1 MALADKNRIWN
12 RRLSVTELRRE
23 DTQQIAA
30 WQALNV
36 LRLYTAQYPRQ
47 LPGGIEPAE
56 LDKRAGIGSL
66 FACSAAKAPKSPAN
80 TSGKEPKVSMEKKI
94 RTKTRTA
101 AAEPAAEAVKGTNL
115 IQRIKMKSITK
126 NDKIRIILLAVCI
139 IVFLASGIYIINN
152 KLQSIKNKN
161 LSDELAGLYDPDGTT
176 DISVDGYPKDY
187 IRGFEALYQRNPD
200 IAGWVKIPDTKQDYA
215 VVQAEDNDKYHRADI
230 DGKYND
236 WGIPYVDFRVDQ
248 KKPSYNTVIYGHN
261 LGRAENAL
269 LTDYQNHA
277 NGPKFAQLLKYQ
289 NEEFAKTHPYIYYS
303 TIEED
308 MVWQV
313 FAVFYTD
320 IKFDYIN
327 PNPADATFN
336 SLIKKAQD
344 LSFYDYDVEVT
355 SNDKILTLSTCTYR
369 LADDTKLHYPNDYRY
384 VVMAKLLPADAVLE
398 DTVSLTVTKNAPVKP
413 AGE

>member
-1 MALADKNRIWN
+1 MKLTTRLLALLLALCMVFAFAACGKDPANPDPVDPSNPTGPVDPANPDDPTQPTKEEQLKELQKTMLENTLAMQQKNKDTIGWIYIDDTTVN
-12 RRLSVTELRRE
+12 DVVVKVNYNDDNKYYLRR
-23 DTQQIAA
+23 
-30 WQALNV
+30 N
-36 LRLYTAQYPRQ
+36 
-47 LPGGIEPAE
+47 
-56 LDKRAGIGSL
+56 
-66 FACSAAKAPKSPAN
+66 AN
-80 TSGKEPKVSMEKKI
+80 GENDNDGCYYADFRCTSGNRS
-94 RTKTRTA
+94 T
-101 AAEPAAEAVKGTNL
+101 
-115 IQRIKMKSITK
+115 
-126 NDKIRIILLAVCI
+126 
-139 IVFLASGIYIINN
+139 
-152 KLQSIKNKN
+152 
-161 LSDELAGLYDPDGTT
+161 
-176 DISVDGYPKDY
+176 ISK
-187 IRGFEALYQRNPD
+187 
-200 IAGWVKIPDTKQDYA
+200 
-215 VVQAEDNDKYHRADI
+215 
-230 DGKYND
+230 
-236 WGIPYVDFRVDQ
+236 
-248 KKPSYNTVIYGHN
+248 NTVIYGHN

-289 NEEFAKTHPYIYYS
+289 NEEFAKTHPY
-303 TIEED
+303 

>member
-1 MALADKNRIWN
+1 MKTTTRLRAL
-12 RRLSVTELRRE
+12 
-23 DTQQIAA
+23 
-30 WQALNV
+30 
-36 LRLYTAQYPRQ
+36 
-47 LPGGIEPAE
+47 
-56 LDKRAGIGSL
+56 
-66 FACSAAKAPKSPAN
+66 
-80 TSGKEPKVSMEKKI
+80 
-94 RTKTRTA
+94 
-101 AAEPAAEAVKGTNL
+101 
-115 IQRIKMKSITK
+115 
-126 NDKIRIILLAVCI
+126 LLALCM
-139 IVFLASGIYIINN
+139 VFAFAACGKDPSDPTDPTDPSNPTTPTDPDNPNPDEPSKEEILKELQKTMLENTLAM
-152 KLQSIKNKN
+152 QQKNK
-161 LSDELAGLYDPDGTT
+161 DTIGWLYIDGTT
-176 DISVDGYPKDY
+176 V
-187 IRGFEALYQRNPD
+187 N
-200 IAGWVKIPDTKQDYA
+200 
-215 VVQAEDNDKYHRADI
+215 DNDGCYYA
-230 DGKYND
+230 
-236 WGIPYVDFRVDQ
+236 DFRCTSGNRSTIS
-248 KKPSYNTVIYGHN
+248 KNTVIYGHN

-289 NEEFAKTHPYIYYS
+289 DEEFAKTHPYIYYS

-398 DTVSLTVTKNAPVKP
+398 DTVSLTITKNAPVKP